1 MEVNGW
7 PLFRNWGLALNS
19 GNLQKQQECQSSTAP
34 AQKSKCKKEVWAIAV
49 FYNKIFKCP
58 VVLDDFIRIPLL
70 QPSIPTNSPQFRQSD
85 KAHKNGHFWHPK
97 KWTWVPEKKVFPRIH
112 MKIHFLQKTG
122 SKLVNFCLSGPIFIL
137 HPAIGGRHPVP
148 CLSTQITERQGTAMY

>member
-1 MEVNGW
+1 MAIIYMW
-7 PLFRNWGLALNS
+7 
-19 GNLQKQQECQSSTAP
+19 
-34 AQKSKCKKEVWAIAV
+34 KKEVWAIAV

-70 QPSIPTNSPQFRQSD
+70 QPSIPANSPQFRQSD

-97 KWTWVPEKKVFPRIH
+97 KWTWVSEKKVFPRIH

-148 CLSTQITERQGTAMY
+148 CLSTQITERQGTAIVYSIGFASSHRPTTHAGGTSQGTVPA